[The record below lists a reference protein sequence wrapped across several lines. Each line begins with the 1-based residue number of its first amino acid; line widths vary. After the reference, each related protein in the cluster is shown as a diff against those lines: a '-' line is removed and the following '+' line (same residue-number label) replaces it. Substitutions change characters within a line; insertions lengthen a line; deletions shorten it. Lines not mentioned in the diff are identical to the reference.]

1 MMPGRVGEVEGRS
14 RVIGNPLNL
23 MLLAGWVFS
32 YHLLLVVV
40 RMMKKFESNRSQ
52 DKDSGHQQAG

>member
-1 MMPGRVGEVEGRS
+1 MSGSEVEGRS

-23 MLLAGWVFS
+23 LLLAGWVFS

-40 RMMKKFESNRSQ
+40 RVMKKFESNRPQ
-52 DKDSGHQQAG
+52 DTDSGSPLPG